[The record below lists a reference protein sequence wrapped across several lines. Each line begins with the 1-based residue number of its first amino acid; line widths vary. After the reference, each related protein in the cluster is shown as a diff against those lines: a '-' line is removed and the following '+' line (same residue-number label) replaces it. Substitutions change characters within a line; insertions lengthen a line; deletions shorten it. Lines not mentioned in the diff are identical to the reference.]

1 MQKGGSEQKRK
12 ERKTQTKEEEQKKR
26 KRTVSITKENDCC
39 ANSGLSITRESES
52 FFYTKVNLVL
62 YTHALQIILFGPFT
76 CEPNIGLGRYKSCPD
91 ITLITSSKKE
101 IGENF
106 FYYPYNFKGFFFTQ
120 MPIML
125 QNDPS

>member
-1 MQKGGSEQKRK
+1 MQEKGGSGEKRK

-26 KRTVSITKENDCC
+26 KRTVLITKENDCC

-52 FFYTKVNLVL
+52 FYYTKVNLVL

-91 ITLITSSKKE
+91 ITLITSSKKRDWRE
-101 IGENF
+101 F
-106 FYYPYNFKGFFFTQ
+106 FLLAIQLQRFFLHT
-120 MPIML
+120 
-125 QNDPS
+125 NAHHVTK